1 MVEKTAIITMFKKVS
16 STARDLEFDEFMQAI
31 DKLAVMYYDE
41 K

>member
-1 MVEKTAIITMFKKVS
+1 MFKKVS